1 MYKFIRPLVDRL
13 TKFDAEREIRSMN
26 DVHAY

>member
-1 MYKFIRPLVDRL
+1 MYKHIRPLVDRL
-13 TKFDAEREIRSMN
+13 FSFDAEREIRTME